1 MRCTRC
7 NNEAVFFQ
15 SYSGRHLCGRHLA
28 LDIEA
33 RAKRSIRSHHWMS
46 PHDHIAVVVS
56 GDLKSA
62 ALSCFLKKLVADR
75 RDIRLSVLPSCGKG
89 PGDGARSAALKI
101 AELLGIPCIEMPL
114 FSRLGE
120 PGCSGVT
127 KIALAVS
134 LDDVA
139 QGVLGQFL
147 FGSAERLFS
156 PPQPDQDLIPVIC
169 PFITIP
175 SDELDIY
182 GEYWDTGISPPSGT
196 SSADTLRQE
205 TENLLEEFSRRHPA
219 TKYAL
224 LHLAEELSSGNVAGI
239 AAAAGRGSPGSQL
252 RSGGVSGNGS

>member
-1 MRCTRC
+1 
-7 NNEAVFFQ
+7 
-15 SYSGRHLCGRHLA
+15 
-28 LDIEA
+28 
-33 RAKRSIRSHHWMS
+33 MS

-62 ALSCFLKKLVADR
+62 ALSCFLQKLVADR
-75 RDIRLSVLPSCGKG
+75 RDIHLSVLPACGEET
-89 PGDGARSAALKI
+89 GDGALRYAALKI

-114 FSRLGE
+114 PGRLGE

-156 PPQPDQDLIPVIC
+156 PPPPDRDRIPVIC

-175 SDELDIY
+175 SDELDLY
-182 GEYWDTGISPPSGT
+182 GKYWDTGISLLSGT
-196 SSADTLRQE
+196 SFADTRRQE
-205 TENLLEEFSRRHPA
+205 TENLLGEFSRRHPA

-224 LHLAEELSSGNVAGI
+224 LHLSEELSNGNVAGI
-239 AAAAGRGSPGSQL
+239 AAAAGRGSPGSQQL
-252 RSGGVSGNGS
+252 SGGRFGNGS